1 MLHQKVMSKSHLVK
15 SKNEQYVF
23 CDTISRSKQ
32 GQLELFLEA
41 FNAYFGKR
49 LARGNF
55 QVEVG
60 CSFARQDLF
69 EPFLVPYVVQNGKAV
84 KMTEPVVVD
93 HKEGEVLVVT
103 FVPSR

>member
-55 QVEVG
+55 
-60 CSFARQDLF
+60 
-69 EPFLVPYVVQNGKAV
+69 
-84 KMTEPVVVD
+84 
-93 HKEGEVLVVT
+93 
-103 FVPSR
+103 